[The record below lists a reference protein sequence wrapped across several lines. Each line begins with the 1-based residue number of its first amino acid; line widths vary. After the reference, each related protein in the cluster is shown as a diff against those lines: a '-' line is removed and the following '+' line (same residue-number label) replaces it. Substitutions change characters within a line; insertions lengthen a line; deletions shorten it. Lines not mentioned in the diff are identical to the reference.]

1 MRLPLSSGPRP
12 LPRFSVI
19 VPAYNASVTIRET
32 LDALLAQES
41 GDWECIVVDDGSTDN
56 TAAIAQ
62 EYVVRDSR
70 FRLIRQENRGTAG
83 AYRTGIAA
91 ATADLLVICA
101 ADDLLL
107 PAHLRAMGVLV
118 HANPDYEIYSSNGE
132 YLFHDTGERKVV
144 YAGEEWQVARSLS
157 LEQVVEE
164 CFFSVGV
171 AFRRRVLDVA
181 GGHRTGVYV
190 DDYDLWLRAM
200 ARGARHLYTPQ
211 VLALHRVSSFQQSFN
226 LIRLLESNIEVYEN
240 LLAQG
245 DVAIE
250 VRPAIQD
257 RIDRTRDWIVDIQVD
272 SALET
277 QAQRLRHVV
286 DEAVG
291 SRHAESVMRV
301 VHAVSWIT
309 RPLRRAAAKLA
320 AR

>member
-1 MRLPLSSGPRP
+1 M
-12 LPRFSVI
+12 
-19 VPAYNASVTIRET
+19 
-32 LDALLAQES
+32 
-41 GDWECIVVDDGSTDN
+41 
-56 TAAIAQ
+56 
-62 EYVVRDSR
+62 
-70 FRLIRQENRGTAG
+70 
-83 AYRTGIAA
+83 
-91 ATADLLVICA
+91 
-101 ADDLLL
+101 
-107 PAHLRAMGVLV
+107 
-118 HANPDYEIYSSNGE
+118 
-132 YLFHDTGERKVV
+132 
-144 YAGEEWQVARSLS
+144 
-157 LEQVVEE
+157 
-164 CFFSVGV
+164 
-171 AFRRRVLDVA
+171 
-181 GGHRTGVYV
+181 
-190 DDYDLWLRAM
+190 
-200 ARGARHLYTPQ
+200 
-211 VLALHRVSSFQQSFN
+211 
-226 LIRLLESNIEVYEN
+226 YEN